1 MDGPASLCVLQLHSW
16 LCNSIACHFYKLLNL
31 TEVPRSMDAMF
42 VLVSALTSAKH
53 TNFSFYSLHYDFL
66 LEEQKACSKYPQFPL
81 ISPSLL
87 CAWQAD
93 LKPEGRLF
101 HSKVKLRNNFSID
114 LFYAFTCFDD
124 RWWSPGAAFG
134 ALKSY
139 EREKSPLKTSILMS
153 GRQEEGI

>member
-16 LCNSIACHFYKLLNL
+16 LCNSIACHFYKLLNF
-31 TEVPRSMDAMF
+31 TEVPRSMDAMLE
-42 VLVSALTSAKH
+42 LVSALTSAKH
-53 TNFSFYSLHYDFL
+53 TNFSCYLHSNFL
-66 LEEQKACSKYPQFPL
+66 LEEQKVCSKYPQFPL

-101 HSKVKLRNNFSID
+101 HSEVKLRNNFSID

-124 RWWSPGAAFG
+124 RESRSCIWGS
-134 ALKSY
+134 
-139 EREKSPLKTSILMS
+139 EREKSPLKTFILMS
-153 GRQEEGI
+153 DRQEEGI